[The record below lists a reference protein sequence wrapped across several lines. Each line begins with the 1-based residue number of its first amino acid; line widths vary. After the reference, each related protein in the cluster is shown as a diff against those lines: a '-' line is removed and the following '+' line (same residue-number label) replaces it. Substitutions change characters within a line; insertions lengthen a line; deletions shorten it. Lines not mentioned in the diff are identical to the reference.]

1 MQDGRR
7 YRAYPDAAVL
17 QGLRRWIGH
26 QRFIYNAKVRED
38 RYFRAFKRRFVAL
51 AGVPSPLDQ
60 AYAHFIGPATA
71 DAPSTEWLREVPSQ
85 ILRNG
90 AVRFAQAYSRF
101 FQGLA
106 GRPTIKS
113 KHRRQTVWVTRELF
127 SIEKT
132 REGKTPEPGKKP
144 KKRCET
150 SQYRIRLGTERKTV
164 GMVRFRAHHPF
175 PQDPRAL
182 VISVEAG
189 RWFVSF
195 AIEDEAPEPSREE
208 IGSQLEKLTAAE
220 LAECTVGV
228 DRNTPKGK
236 QICAS
241 SAVTFTYSPQQS
253 RRMRQR
259 ERARRRYQR
268 QISRQAK
275 QSNSRRKTR
284 RRLQRI
290 GQYLG
295 NVRKDFAHKT
305 SRALVNDPKTRVIA
319 FEALEVKNMTA
330 RPKPKQDENGQWL
343 KNGAAAKAGLNTA
356 ILGSAWGKVYDFTR
370 YKALR
375 AGKLNVKVSAPGSSQ
390 ECAHCGHT
398 HPDNRP
404 SQTVFVC
411 QRCGHARNADENA
424 AQVIKQRGIQVVL
437 SEKWR
442 EKPPKKTLRL
452 KSQSVGP
459 ERPEPDPAIDTRL
472 QEPTPVEIQIRHG
485 QGIPLS
491 VHGSL
496 NPETPATARSA

>member
-7 YRAYPDAAVL
+7 YRAYPDCAAL
-17 QGLRRWIGH
+17 ECLPRWIGH

-38 RYFRAFKRRFVAL
+38 RYFRAFQRRFVAL
-51 AGVPSPLDQ
+51 AGVRAPLDQ
-60 AYAHFIGPATA
+60 AYAHFIGPASA

-113 KHRRQTVWVTRELF
+113 KHRRQSVWVTRELF

-150 SQYRIRLGTERKTV
+150 SQYRIRLGTERKPAGT
-164 GMVRFRAHHPF
+164 VRFRAHLPF
-175 PQDPRAL
+175 PKDPNAIT
-182 VISVEAG
+182 ISVEAG

-208 IGSQLEKLTAAE
+208 IGSQLEKLTEAE
-220 LAECTVGV
+220 LTECTIGV
-228 DRNTPKGK
+228 DRNTPKGR

-241 SAVTFTYSPQQS
+241 SGATFTYSPQQS

-275 QSNSRRKTR
+275 QSRGRQRTR

-305 SRALVNDPKTRVIA
+305 SRALVNDPKARVIA

-343 KNGAAAKAGLNTA
+343 KNGAAAKAGLNAA

-375 AGKLNVKVSAPGSSQ
+375 AGKLTVKVSAPGSSQ
-390 ECAHCGHT
+390 ECARCGHA

-404 SQTVFVC
+404 SQAVFVC

-424 AQVIKQRGIQVVL
+424 AQVIKQRGIQAVL
-437 SEKWR
+437 CGKWR
-442 EKPPKKTLRL
+442 EKPPKKTMRL
-452 KSQSVGP
+452 KSKSVGP
-459 ERPEPDPAIDTRL
+459 ERPEPGPAIDTRS
-472 QEPTPVEIQIRHG
+472 QEPTPAEFHIRHG
-485 QGIPLS
+485 RGITPPA
-491 VHGSL
+491 HGTMK
-496 NPETPATARSA
+496 PEAPATAHSA

>member
-1 MQDGRR
+1 M
-7 YRAYPDAAVL
+7 
-17 QGLRRWIGH
+17 
-26 QRFIYNAKVRED
+26 
-38 RYFRAFKRRFVAL
+38 
-51 AGVPSPLDQ
+51 
-60 AYAHFIGPATA
+60 
-71 DAPSTEWLREVPSQ
+71 
-85 ILRNG
+85 
-90 AVRFAQAYSRF
+90 
-101 FQGLA
+101 
-106 GRPTIKS
+106 
-113 KHRRQTVWVTRELF
+113 HRR
-127 SIEKT
+127 
-132 REGKTPEPGKKP
+132 GG
-144 KKRCET
+144 
-150 SQYRIRLGTERKTV
+150 SQYTE
-164 GMVRFRAHHPF
+164 
-175 PQDPRAL
+175 
-182 VISVEAG
+182 
-189 RWFVSF
+189 
-195 AIEDEAPEPSREE
+195 
-208 IGSQLEKLTAAE
+208 
-220 LAECTVGV
+220 
-228 DRNTPKGK
+228 GK

-241 SAVTFTYSPQQS
+241 SAVRFTSSPQQS

-375 AGKLNVKVSAPGSSQ
+375 AGKLTVKVSAPGSSQ

-424 AQVIKQRGIQVVL
+424 AQVIKQRGIQGVL
-437 SEKWR
+437 SGKWR
-442 EKPPKKTLRL
+442 EKPSKKTLRL
-452 KSQSVGP
+452 KSKSVGP
-459 ERPEPDPAIDTRL
+459 ERPEPDPAIDTCS
-472 QEPTPVEIQIRHG
+472 QEPTPVEIQTKTRAGHPPVRARITEPANPRYSAQRLAAG
-485 QGIPLS
+485 SSFYGAGNEARTRDLNLGKVALYQLS
-491 VHGSL
+491 YS
-496 NPETPATARSA
+496 RSRGERAF